1 MAAFDNLKS
10 LDPTKK
16 ALSLFDEF
24 KAFAFKGNV
33 IDLAVAVIIGSA
45 FGKVVDSLVKQ
56 ILLPL
61 IAAITPGKEGYVG
74 WKETINGSEIHYG
87 QFIGEVVNFLLVA
100 LAVFIFIVKFLGWM
114 MRSASEG
121 SGRANSAVVQARGT
135 LDRDSR
141 PAQNTPSDGAPG
153 LRGIHGTSASLAG
166 RSTRSTTAT

>member
-10 LDPTKK
+10 LEPTKK
-16 ALSLFDEF
+16 ALSLYEEF

-61 IAAITPGKEGYVG
+61 IAAITPGQEGYVG
-74 WKETINGSEIHYG
+74 WKATINGSVIHYG

-100 LAVFIFIVKFLGWM
+100 AAVFFFIVKFLGWV
-114 MRSASEG
+114 MRTRQKEATAPTPPLSKQEELLTEI
-121 SGRANSAVVQARGT
+121 RDLLKTAR
-135 LDRDSR
+135 
-141 PAQNTPSDGAPG
+141 
-153 LRGIHGTSASLAG
+153 
-166 RSTRSTTAT
+166 TTAPPA